1 MKQWGGGYRHIQC
14 LTHAFW
20 YDEREMT
27 AHDKIA
33 LFKTK
38 CADKTQEALYQNITD
53 LDELIK

>member
-1 MKQWGGGYRHIQC
+1 MKQWGYRHIQC

-27 AHDKIA
+27 AHDKIV

-38 CADKTQEALYQNITD
+38 CADKTKEALYQNITD